1 MGPERPAW
9 AHTLANAAGRT
20 PHGRPLVNKLPPILS
35 HDLPDWGCSGPIWGR
50 FCLDNYD
57 LLIKNGRVLD
67 AETGFDSIADVAIS
81 NGLIE
86 RIEGDIDPAL
96 ADDTIDAS
104 GQWVIPGMID
114 THVHVAGVADL
125 GGPGGLGLSM
135 VAAAGATTVLD
146 LGGSMDLL
154 AAGIKKRGSG
164 VNVGSLGYL
173 RPGETVPEGRLG
185 AARIRDVIGTALTA
199 GSLGVKLLGG
209 YFPFTPEETSQFISS
224 ANDMG
229 AYIAYHIGTTETGS
243 RLDGVRELPA
253 LLGSSGRVHVAHINA
268 YCRGSVLPVERE
280 IREALKIVESLRGQV
295 VSEVHLARPNFTR
308 GRSDASGNVLADV
321 CRNCLRLRGYA
332 ATTDGIHAALRDG
345 YASTVEQT
353 RTGLVLVT
361 GERGV
366 ELFKEGGGD
375 LPLSFPVNDATSA
388 FQLTAARTGA
398 GSTVSSPETPPGT
411 GPGTAPRLGEGAPRG
426 SGTEFVID
434 AIGSDGGILPRNINI
449 EQAMRLVKFGALEP
463 LDMVLK
469 LSLNPARMIGLG
481 SKGRLSEGNDADLT
495 LIDPVGGRA
504 SYGIVSGQVI
514 MMAGR
519 VVGSGGTI
527 LTTAQGEPA
536 VASTGIPFQRVDI
549 TQAMMYAGRGVEDGC
564 DD

>member
-1 MGPERPAW
+1 MG
-9 AHTLANAAGRT
+9 
-20 PHGRPLVNKLPPILS
+20 
-35 HDLPDWGCSGPIWGR
+35 
-50 FCLDNYD
+50 NYD
-57 LLIKNGRVLD
+57 LLIKGGRVLD
-67 AETGFDSIADVAIS
+67 AETQFDSVADVAIS

-86 RIEGDIDPAL
+86 RIEVDIDPAK
-96 ADDTIDAS
+96 ADETIDAT
-104 GQWVIPGMID
+104 GHWVIPGMID

-125 GGPGGLGLSM
+125 GGPGGLGLPM

-154 AAGIKKRGSG
+154 TAGIRLRGSG

-173 RPGETVPEGRLG
+173 RPGETVPEGRLSS
-185 AARIRDVIGTALTA
+185 AQVRDVIATALKA

-243 RLDGVRELPA
+243 RLDGVRELPS

-268 YCRGSVLPVERE
+268 YCRGSVLPVEQE
-280 IREALKIVESLRGQV
+280 ISEALQIVENLRDQI

-308 GRSDASGNVLADV
+308 GRSDANGNVLADV
-321 CRNCLRLRGYA
+321 CRNCLRLRGYEP
-332 ATTDGIHAALRDG
+332 TTDGIHAALREG

-353 RTGLVLVT
+353 RTGLVLVS

-366 ELFKEGGGD
+366 ELFSEGGGD

-388 FQLTAARTGA
+388 FQLTAARIGDR
-398 GSTVSSPETPPGT
+398 STRAFQDRAPAKALVAPDPGI
-411 GPGTAPRLGEGAPRG
+411 GT
-426 SGTEFVID
+426 SVGTSAEFIVD
-434 AIGSDGGILPRNINI
+434 AVASDAGILPRNINI
-449 EQAMRLVKFGALEP
+449 EQALRLVKFGALEP
-463 LDMVLK
+463 LDVVLK

-481 SKGRLSEGNDADLT
+481 SKGRLSDGNDADVT
-495 LIDPVGGRA
+495 MIDPVEGRA
-504 SYGIVSGQVI
+504 SYGIVAGRVI
-514 MMAGR
+514 MMGGR

-527 LTTAQGEPA
+527 LTTVQGEA
-536 VASTGIPFQRVDI
+536 ALAETGIAHQQIDI
-549 TQAMMYAGRGVEDGC
+549 TQAMMYAGRG
-564 DD
+564 

>member
-1 MGPERPAW
+1 M
-9 AHTLANAAGRT
+9 
-20 PHGRPLVNKLPPILS
+20 NKLPPILS
-35 HDLPDWGCSGPIWGR
+35 HDLADWGCAGPIGEY
-50 FCLDNYD
+50 FCLDNYE

-86 RIEGDIDPAL
+86 RIEADIDPAL

-173 RPGETVPEGRLG
+173 RPGETVPEGRLD
-185 AARIRDVIGTALTA
+185 AARIRDVVGTALTA

-224 ANDMG
+224 ANEMG

-253 LLGSSGRVHVAHINA
+253 LLGSSGRVHVAHVNA
-268 YCRGSVLPVERE
+268 YCRGSVLPVEQE
-280 IREALKIVESLRGQV
+280 IREALQIVESLRGQV

-321 CRNCLRLRGYA
+321 CRNCLRLRGYEP
-332 ATTDGIHAALRDG
+332 TTDGIHAALRDG

-388 FQLTAARTGA
+388 FQLTAARTGS
-398 GSTVSSPETPPGT
+398 GRTDTSPPG
-411 GPGTAPRLGEGAPRG
+411 PSA
-426 SGTEFVID
+426 EFVID
-434 AIGSDGGILPRNINI
+434 AIGSDAGILPRNINI

-519 VVGSGGTI
+519 VVGTGGTI

-536 VASTGIPFQRVDI
+536 VASTGIPYETVDI
-549 TQAMMYAGRGVEDGC
+549 TRAMMYAGRG
-564 DD
+564 